1 MTTPF
6 LPVSAG
12 ARLSVQ
18 VADQLAA
25 QIHAGEFT
33 PGDKLPTEAKLV
45 EQFQVSRT
53 VVREAMSRLKSLGL
67 IESRQGSGVYVSAS
81 PAFAPLNFDARHAES
96 KVAVLQMVEV
106 RRALEAEVAGLAAM
120 RRTDADVARIQVAV
134 QQLEQA
140 AAEGHKGVDE
150 DVLFHRAI
158 AEATRNPFLISTL
171 DYLAQFLK
179 GATGVTRANEAR
191 RADFMDAVRSE
202 HLAIVQAIQA
212 GDAVAARAAAARH
225 MDNAVARIEN
235 ADPSF
240 WQSEGM
246 QLAHPLVSGQA
257 LLTGN

>member
-12 ARLSVQ
+12 ERLSVK

-25 QIHAGEFT
+25 QIHSGQFG

-67 IESRQGSGVYVSAS
+67 LESRQGSGVYVSAS
-81 PAFAPLNFDARHAES
+81 PVFAPLNFDARHAES

-106 RRALEAEVAGLAAM
+106 RRALEAEVAGLAA
-120 RRTDADVARIQVAV
+120 RRRSDADVQRIQVAV
-134 QQLEQA
+134 QQLELA
-140 AAEGHKGVDE
+140 VMEGRNGVNE

-158 AEATRNPFLISTL
+158 ADAAQNPFLISTL

-179 GATGVTRANEAR
+179 GATRVTRANEAR
-191 RADFMDAVRSE
+191 RSDFMDEVRAE
-202 HLAIVQAIQA
+202 HQAIVDAIQK
-212 GDAVAARAAAARH
+212 GDAAAARAAAACH
-225 MDNAVARIEN
+225 MDNAVVRIEL

-257 LLTGN
+257 LLTGK